1 MKKVISLLLVLM
13 LCSAF
18 AACSRNVSTGN
29 SDYDYIISLLDR
41 GEYDMAIQVIEML
54 RSNSSEE
61 PTKNTNQRTER
72 TERTERTG
80 GLNCKRQN
88 LLNMSS

>member
-41 GEYDMAIQVIEML
+41 
-54 RSNSSEE
+54 
-61 PTKNTNQRTER
+61 
-72 TERTERTG
+72 
-80 GLNCKRQN
+80 
-88 LLNMSS
+88 

>member
-18 AACSRNVSTGN
+18 AACSSNVSTGN

-54 RSNSSEE
+54 RSNSSEVPAETQTSEQNEQNEQSE
-61 PTKNTNQRTER
+61 PAD
-72 TERTERTG
+72 
-80 GLNCKRQN
+80 
-88 LLNMSS
+88 